1 MEKTI
6 SEDLAVALLGPMM
19 PEEPT
24 DVTLVAGHYSA
35 DFPANLAP
43 DGFASLGAVCG
54 EQMSLNVAV
63 TKLSADEALSAM
75 DGGLKSAGWIV
86 LADTP
91 TMSGGFT
98 SGSESLSG
106 GPYCNAEGTCVF
118 ITTRRRGSGG
128 SYGRWTVTKPDSPY
142 NACKRTAV
150 HTRMQPMADIPMPTL
165 RTPPGV
171 SVQRSHG
178 ASVSGDSRVAYATA
192 ITTLSLGNLLR
203 AYAEQVQKAGW
214 RAHPETIG
222 DFGALQSF
230 ELTDPG
236 SRSWRG
242 VLAVVDNGA
251 DRAVLF
257 RVNLTKAP

>member
-6 SEDLAVALLGPMM
+6 PEELAVALLGPMM

-24 DVTLVAGHYSA
+24 DVTLVVGHYSA

-63 TKLSADEALSAM
+63 TKLSADEALAAM
-75 DGGLKSAGWIV
+75 DG
-86 LADTP
+86 
-91 TMSGGFT
+91 
-98 SGSESLSG
+98 
-106 GPYCNAEGTCVF
+106 PYCSADGTCVV

-128 SYGRWTVTKPDSPY
+128 SYGRWTVTKPDSPH

-150 HTRMQPMADIPMPTL
+150 HMRLQPMADIPMPTL
-165 RTPPGV
+165 RTPSGV

-178 ASVSGDSRVAYATA
+178 ASVAGDSRVAYAAA
-192 ITTLSLGNLLR
+192 ITTLSVGNLLR

-242 VLAVVDNGA
+242 LLAVVDNGP
-251 DRAVLF
+251 DRALLF

>member
-6 SEDLAVALLGPMM
+6 PEDLAVALLGPMM
-19 PEEPT
+19 PGEPT

-35 DFPANLAP
+35 DLPANLAP
-43 DGFASLGAVCG
+43 DGFVSLGAVCG

-63 TKLSADEALSAM
+63 TQLSADEALCAM
-75 DGGLKSAGWIV
+75 DGRLKSAGWIV
-86 LADTP
+86 LTN
-91 TMSGGFT
+91 TQSVSGGFT

-106 GPYCNAEGTCVF
+106 GPYCGADGTCVV

-142 NACKRTAV
+142 NTCKRTPV
-150 HTRMQPMADIPMPTL
+150 QMSLQPTADIPMPTL
-165 RTPPGV
+165 KTPSGV
-171 SVQRSHG
+171 SAQRSHG
-178 ASVSGDSRVAYATA
+178 SSASGDSRVAYATA
-192 ITTLSLGNLLR
+192 VTTLSVGNLLR

-214 RAHPETIG
+214 KAHPETIG